1 MFRFENNMPEYWE
14 NQSRDF
20 QLLTRLDD
28 AIFMG
33 QRADIATITNLN
45 SSKKCKNTFLSLL
58 AKKVGF
64 FTDEY
69 IEDSVL
75 RNIIGAFRQAVKHK
89 GTKLGIFYAV
99 TAILKA
105 ENTSELPKIDID
117 NFTIK
122 IYTPI
127 NIKNKVA
134 LKEFLKY
141 IIPAG
146 FTVDI
151 FSYNSNS
158 PKNILVFNN
167 IDTVYYYLTN
177 INNFSTIRNNN
188 SVKKTNIGNEINDIP
203 IDSNDYNKSNYIPI
217 DFNNYSKN
225 DTIGEY
231 MSNIYAGSATLG
243 TVMETKNPKYI
254 PDKKKDKEGNTTSNS
269 EPNNGVTIVK

>member
-33 QRADIATITNLN
+33 QRADIATIKNLN

-105 ENTSELPKIDID
+105 ENTSELPKIYID

-151 FSYNSNS
+151 FSYNSNT

-188 SVKKTNIGNEINDIP
+188 SAKKTNIGTLESKVNDIP
-203 IDSNDYNKSNYIPI
+203 TASNDYNKDNYV
-217 DFNNYSKN
+217 N
-225 DTIGEY
+225 IGEY
-231 MSNIYAGSATLG
+231 MNNVYAGSAALG
-243 TVMETKNPKYI
+243 TVMGTKNPESI
-254 PDKKKDKEGNTTSNS
+254 PYKKKDLEGNTTSNS